1 MTKFSLL
8 NPGRCC
14 FGKAFTL
21 VELLVVIA
29 IIAALIALLLPA
41 VQAAREAARR
51 MHCTNKLKQLGIALH
66 NYHDTNDSVHARAC
80 GPYGKKL
87 ASNNNRFNGMIGI
100 LPFLEQQSL
109 YERFCSNEMSLG
121 TSLATGAYLHP
132 AHYENMPSTFLMTVS
147 VSALLCPSDCYGNAK
162 GATDAG
168 RINYRMCIGDV
179 AAKLTDGP
187 RRGIFG
193 HGYEQIASSNS
204 GWYSFAAITDG
215 LSNTIAYS
223 ERAGT
228 TNARSVKEGIAV
240 HAAAYPSSGSGKI
253 KPSTCFALK
262 DANSDYNTL
271 VVTDTNLKITGKTF
285 TEGSPFSSGFST
297 ILQPNSPSCSDS
309 STVGDNAMV
318 SATSFHSGGVNVTLA
333 DGAVRFVSDTIDAG
347 INTTESPHGSTSKES
362 PYGVWG
368 RLGTKNL
375 GDQAGL

>member
-1 MTKFSLL
+1 
-8 NPGRCC
+8 
-14 FGKAFTL
+14 
-21 VELLVVIA
+21 LVVIA
-29 IIAALIALLLPA
+29 IIGVLIAMLLPA

-51 MHCTNKLKQLGIALH
+51 MQCTNKLKQLGIALH

-80 GPYGKKL
+80 GPYGKTL
-87 ASNNNRFNGMIGI
+87 AGSNNRFNGMIGI

-121 TSLATGAYLHP
+121 TSLASGGAYLHP
-132 AHYENMPSTFLMTVS
+132 AHWQNMPSTFLMTVN
-147 VSALLCPSDCYGNAK
+147 VSAFLCPSDGYGNAK

-168 RINYRMCIGDV
+168 RINYRMCVGDI
-179 AAKLTDGP
+179 AAKLDDGP
-187 RRGIFG
+187 VRGIFG
-193 HGYEQIASSNS
+193 HGYNSAANWS

-228 TNARSVKEGIAV
+228 TNARSVKEGVAV
-240 HAAAYPSSGSGKI
+240 RAAAYPTTGSGLI

-262 DANSDYNTL
+262 DANGDYKTS
-271 VVTDTNLKITGKTF
+271 VVTDTNLKVTGKTF
-285 TEGSPFSSGFST
+285 TDGANFSSGFST
-297 ILQPNSPSCSDS
+297 ILQPNSPSCSA
-309 STVGDNAMV
+309 TTGDADNTMIT
-318 SATSFHSGGVNVTLA
+318 ATSFHSGGVNVTLA

-347 INTTESPHGSTSKES
+347 INTTNSPHASPSKES
-362 PYGVWG
+362 PYGIWG